1 MDTRN
6 KDSLRSLF
14 EGFMD
19 AGQAEKSA
27 EDIRQGDRI
36 LAEHPA
42 PEPSNELIAAI
53 KREAAETLRRSRHS
67 VSRKV
72 ALKTAAAAAVVLI
85 AVLVG
90 RNLFEQGAT
99 PAVTANEM
107 IPTEIWESSDLAVD
121 DAELAVLNAEIDQL
135 ENELIALRLGETGGN
150 GTGELTELEMELIV
164 VDNEFWKG

>member
-90 RNLFEQGAT
+90 SNLF
-99 PAVTANEM
+99 
-107 IPTEIWESSDLAVD
+107 
-121 DAELAVLNAEIDQL
+121 
-135 ENELIALRLGETGGN
+135 
-150 GTGELTELEMELIV
+150 
-164 VDNEFWKG
+164 

>member
-90 RNLFEQGAT
+90 RNLFEQNGMPPAT
-99 PAVTANEM
+99 EM

>member
-6 KDSLRSLF
+6 KDSVKSLF

-53 KREAAETLRRSRHS
+53 KREAAEALRRSRHS

-107 IPTEIWESSDLAVD
+107 IPTEIWESNDLAAD